1 MTSGRPSARWADL
14 DTPTIAEVA
23 PLPARHERGEGWGE
37 GCLDRLWMGSG
48 REVRERNTKSQTPSS
63 REIPSFKFQNLSQA
77 RCLGA
82 WDLEFLWSLVFG
94 ALIGGRISPL
104 PDLL

>member
-1 MTSGRPSARWADL
+1 MRGIRAHL
-14 DTPTIAEVA
+14 VTPTIVEVA

-48 REVRERNTKSQTPSS
+48 RELRERNTKSHTPSS
-63 REIPSFKFQNLSQA
+63 RGIPNFKFQNQSQA

-82 WDLEFLWSLVFG
+82 RDLELLWSLVFG

-104 PDLL
+104 P